1 MSEIADD
8 GVGTV
13 AGWPVDAV
21 RAFAPLLQERLL
33 PRPQLDSADL
43 SVLGDS
49 RAQKLQTQ
57 LLFNRGIAVGM
68 MRDFLRGDWRAEPAL
83 AKLPVF
89 QAAVA
94 RLRRAV
100 DEREPITVFGD
111 YDCDG
116 ITSCAILVRALAAA
130 GALVDSKVPSR
141 DDDGRGLNSDVVREL
156 HERGTRLIVTTDCG
170 TANVAEVEQAR
181 ALGMDV
187 LVTDHHP
194 PHGENVASLEGM
206 IIVNPLVE
214 PHPAFDP
221 NLCGAGVA
229 FRVAEAF
236 LRALPDDAATTTLE
250 ELLDLAAVGTV
261 SDVVPLS
268 PFNWALAHAGLER
281 LRVSARPGLRAL
293 MDSAGLVPATLT
305 DRDISFAIAP
315 RLNAAPRLG
324 RPELALQ
331 LLLADS
337 MERARDLAAQIEAL
351 NTQRQADLDVMMAD
365 ARTQAV
371 EQVEA
376 GASALLVTGEGWS
389 FGLIGLVA
397 GRLAEEYHRP
407 AFALSHRGSEYRASG
422 RGPEGVDLGQA
433 LAQKAA
439 LFRRFGGHAR
449 AAGFT
454 VIDADFAELCQYLLN
469 YPWSPAL
476 SGSSSLVEHAAATE
490 FEPVI
495 APDCMLPL
503 GLVGRERY
511 QAVHALEPFGPAF
524 PEPVFLAQNVT
535 LLRCWRSGPEGRTL
549 RLRLRDEHGREHV
562 VLWSRAGERFDAI
575 QPILPGLPRCDVAYT
590 LSAFSRRDGQVD
602 LLIRLVAV
610 APASDIAT
618 PHTQ

>member
-1 MSEIADD
+1 MNERTDD
-8 GVGTV
+8 GAGTV
-13 AGWPVDAV
+13 AGWADDAV
-21 RAFAPLLQERLL
+21 GAFAPLLQARLQS
-33 PRPQLDSADL
+33 RPQLDAADL

-49 RAQKLQTQ
+49 RGHRLQAQ
-57 LLFNRGIAVGM
+57 LLFNRGIAVDA
-68 MRDFLRGDWRAEPAL
+68 MRDFLRGDWRADTAL

-116 ITSCAILVRALAAA
+116 ITSCAILVRALRAA
-130 GALVDSKVPSR
+130 GAVADSKIPSR
-141 DDDGRGLNSDVVREL
+141 DDDGRGLNPDVVREL

-206 IIVNPLVE
+206 IVVNPLVE
-214 PHPAFDP
+214 PNPAFDP

-229 FRVAEAF
+229 FRMAEAL
-236 LRALPDDAATTTLE
+236 LRSLPDFPAEKTLE
-250 ELLDLAAVGTV
+250 EVLDLAAVGTV

-268 PFNWALAHAGLER
+268 PPNWALAHAGLER
-281 LRVSARPGLRAL
+281 LRSAARPGLRAL
-293 MDSAGLVPATLT
+293 MESAWLFPANIT

-324 RPELALQ
+324 KPELALE

-337 MERARDLAAQIEAL
+337 MEQARALAAEIEAL
-351 NTQRQADLDVMMAD
+351 NTRRQSDLDVMMTG
-365 ARTQAV
+365 AREQAV
-371 EQVEA
+371 DQAAEGMSV
-376 GASALLVTGEGWS
+376 LLVTGEGWS

-397 GRLAEEYHRP
+397 GRLAEEFHRP
-407 AFALSHRGSEYRASG
+407 AFALSHRSGEYRASG
-422 RGPEGVDLGQA
+422 RGPDGVDLGQA
-433 LAQKAA
+433 LAQKAT

-454 VIDADFAELCQYLLN
+454 VLDADFAELRQYLLE
-469 YPWSPAL
+469 YPWSFGLDGEASHVANP
-476 SGSSSLVEHAAATE
+476 E
-490 FEPVI
+490 FAPVLE
-495 APDCMLPL
+495 PDCALPL
-503 GLVGRERY
+503 GLANSERY
-511 QAVHALEPFGPAF
+511 LAVHALEPYGPSF
-524 PEPVFLAQNVT
+524 PEPVFLAQNLAIT
-535 LLRCWRSGPEGRTL
+535 RCWRSGPEGRTL
-549 RLRLRDEHGREHV
+549 RLKLRDEHGDERV

-575 QPILPGLPRCDVAYT
+575 QPLLPRLPRCDVAYT
-590 LSAFSRRDGQVD
+590 LSAFTRRDGQVD
-602 LLIRLVAV
+602 LLVRLVAV
-610 APASDIAT
+610 APVSEPAV
-618 PHTQ
+618 